1 MTFASGNYFEGE
13 WKFDKKH
20 GFGEMHWLTTNE
32 LYRGYWEENMQDG
45 FGVHLWLEEP
55 GKLKSLRNRYEGM
68 WFNGQRNGLGTFF
81 YSDGSRYDG
90 EWVDNLKEGFA
101 IFTDPSGDEMEAIFK
116 NDRLFQRLN
125 EPRKI
130 KMTSLVPEAS
140 EDPEEDKNGKTN
152 QKVKKGAKQQ
162 TAKGSSA
169 STAGAASTAKSPP
182 RERGRSKKQEEGPP
196 PPNKEQEFVKRNLE
210 NQVLNPYL
218 QILRVD
224 DLLETVA
231 NSEEV
236 RSNLEIALLHNNSM
250 LMDIF
255 KDYKAMRSN
264 INELSCTMTLR
275 SLWKFLRDSRI
286 LSPSLSLA
294 VFDRH
299 FYSNPANRFPLFFN
313 MEETRTRIKNLKL
326 THYSTNP
333 RKLDMLRKLDVYL
346 RNEDVKLTFKRL
358 DYDNLDSSLQ
368 AVDQHHW
375 SQWEE
380 DNLEKVIKQ
389 QMKDMKVRE
398 FNLHDPDNIIQFRH
412 FIDGLIR
419 AVYVRENF
427 NFQNIGEDIDKKYI
441 KFRIE
446 PIVYHKNHFL
456 EKPFA
461 GEEEEKVV
469 RFIDNYQIEK
479 LDLMKTLFRRHL
491 SNRVQNVTDVN
502 QFTTNVASM
511 RFILKSAKLINSQ
524 AEELKFYRVI
534 ERYFDPDSS
543 YIDIMQRKAEL
554 AKHFNRMQTLEL
566 NNSNNA
572 DSMDLDVSQTKK
584 KQRQDGSALDQQ
596 AKNSDKELSLDRL
609 INNQLKPISQP
620 TDLKLAKAK
629 GPADIN
635 IEDIEEE
642 SYNSEDGENKQL
654 QNNEDRTSSLDQDL
668 PASDNAAQ
676 VIQRN
681 FETKESCD
689 MLVKLLGHEL
699 LYFEFVENLILYLF
713 FVVAASDPGQSEADH
728 RVFQS
733 SPRIPLESPFENLQ
747 QTCSCEEDMA
757 GDRRRQKTPPRSSA
771 EQSTQRLPEAPVFA
785 AGQVASLHSD
795 HRMNCD

>member
-1 MTFASGNYFEGE
+1 MTFASGNYYEGE
-13 WKFDKKH
+13 WRFDKKH
-20 GFGEMHWLTTNE
+20 GYGEMHWLTTNE
-32 LYRGYWEENMQDG
+32 LYRGYWEENQQDG

-68 WFNGQRNGLGTFF
+68 WFNGQRNGLGTFY

-90 EWVDNLKEGFA
+90 EWADNLKEGFA

-140 EDPEEDKNGKTN
+140 EDLEEVNQAKGN
-152 QKVKKGAKQQ
+152 QKPKKGAKPQ
-162 TAKGSSA
+162 TAKGSNS

-182 RERGRSKKQEEGPP
+182 RERGRSKKKEEVAPA
-196 PPNKEQEFVKRNLE
+196 PNKEQEFVKRNLE

-224 DLLETVA
+224 DLLETVT
-231 NSEEV
+231 NREEV

-255 KDYKAMRSN
+255 KEYKAMRSN

-286 LSPSLSLA
+286 LSPALSLA

-299 FYSNPANRFPLFFN
+299 FYSNAANRFPLFFN
-313 MEETRTRIKNLKL
+313 LEETRTRIKNLKL
-326 THYSTNP
+326 VHYSGNP
-333 RKLDMLRKLDVYL
+333 RKLDMLKKLDVYL

-358 DYDNLDSSLQ
+358 DYDSFDSSLQ

-389 QMKDMKVRE
+389 QMKDMKVRD

-427 NFQNIGEDIDKKYI
+427 CFQNIGEDIDKKYI

-446 PIVYHKNHFL
+446 PIVFHKNHFL
-456 EKPFA
+456 EKPYA
-461 GEEEEKVV
+461 GEEEEKVI

-479 LDLMKTLFRRHL
+479 LELMKSLFRRHL
-491 SNRVQNVTDVN
+491 SNRVQNVVDIN
-502 QFTTNVASM
+502 QFTSDVASL
-511 RFILKSAKLINSQ
+511 RNILKAAKLMNSQ
-524 AEELKFYRVI
+524 GEELKFYKII

-543 YIDIMQRKAEL
+543 YIDIMQKKAEL
-554 AKHFNRMQTLEL
+554 AKHFNRMQTLDL
-566 NNSNNA
+566 NTSNNA
-572 DSMDLDVSQTKK
+572 DSMDLEVSQTKK
-584 KQRQDGSALDQQ
+584 KNQKDDPAVEQPG
-596 AKNSDKELSLDRL
+596 KNSDHELSLDRL
-609 INNQLKPISQP
+609 INNQLKPNKQP
-620 TDLKLAKAK
+620 KDFKLAKAK

-642 SYNSEDGENKQL
+642 SYNSEEGENKQK
-654 QNNEDRTSSLDQDL
+654 NKDEEKTNSMEQDL
-668 PASDNAAQ
+668 LLSDKRAE
-676 VIQRN
+676 VVQRN
-681 FETKESCD
+681 YETKESSD
-689 MLVKLLGHEL
+689 MLRKLLGHEL

-713 FVVAASDPGQSEADH
+713 VAVQ
-728 RVFQS
+728 
-733 SPRIPLESPFENLQ
+733 L
-747 QTCSCEEDMA
+747 CY
-757 GDRRRQKTPPRSSA
+757 
-771 EQSTQRLPEAPVFA
+771 
-785 AGQVASLHSD
+785 
-795 HRMNCD
+795 

>member
-1 MTFASGNYFEGE
+1 MGSSTAKASWFTAAAGNHGVSRTVYRGEFKCGFKHGQGRMTFASGNYYEGE

-20 GFGEMHWLTTNE
+20 GYGEMHWLTTNE
-32 LYRGYWEENMQDG
+32 LFRGYWEENMQDG

-68 WFNGQRNGLGTFF
+68 WFNGQRNGLGTFY

-90 EWVDNLKEGFA
+90 EWADNLKEGFA

-140 EDPEEDKNGKTN
+140 EDPEEDALAKAN
-152 QKVKKGAKQQ
+152 QKGKKGAKQQ
-162 TAKGSSA
+162 SAKGSNT
-169 STAGAASTAKSPP
+169 STAGAALTAKSPP
-182 RERGRSKKQEEGPP
+182 RERGRSKKKEETPP

-224 DLLETVA
+224 DLLETVT
-231 NSEEV
+231 NREEV
-236 RSNLEIALLHNNSM
+236 RSSLEIALLHNNSM

-255 KDYKAMRSN
+255 KEYKAMRSN

-299 FYSNPANRFPLFFN
+299 FYANRANRFPLFFN

-326 THYSTNP
+326 AHYSSNP
-333 RKLDMLRKLDVYL
+333 RKLDMLKKLDVYL

-358 DYDNLDSSLQ
+358 DYDSLDSSLQ

-389 QMKDMKVRE
+389 QMKEMKVRD

-427 NFQNIGEDIDKKYI
+427 CFQNIGEDIDKKYI

-456 EKPFA
+456 EKPYA
-461 GEEEEKVV
+461 GDEEDKVV
-469 RFIDNYQIEK
+469 RFIDNYQIEN
-479 LDLMKTLFRRHL
+479 LAQMKSLFSSHL
-491 SNRVQNVTDVN
+491 SNRVRNVADVN
-502 QFTTNVASM
+502 QFTSNVASL
-511 RFILKSAKLINSQ
+511 RHILKAAKLINSQ
-524 AEELKFYRVI
+524 SEELKFYKII

-543 YIDIMQRKAEL
+543 YIEIMQKKADL
-554 AKHFNRMQTLEL
+554 AKHYNRMQTLDL
-566 NNSNNA
+566 NTSNNA
-572 DSMDLDVSQTKK
+572 DSMDLDVTQTKNK
-584 KQRQDGSALDQQ
+584 PQQ
-596 AKNSDKELSLDRL
+596 NGPAVEQPGKNSDHELSLDRL
-609 INNQLKPISQP
+609 INNQLKPNTQP

-642 SYNSEDGENKQL
+642 SYNSEEAENKKKHKDEEQTNSVEQGL
-654 QNNEDRTSSLDQDL
+654 LL
-668 PASDNAAQ
+668 SDKRAE
-676 VIQRN
+676 VVQRN
-681 FETKESCD
+681 YETKESSD
-689 MLVKLLGHEL
+689 MLHKLLGHEL

-713 FVVAASDPGQSEADH
+713 VTVVAYDQGKNQADH
-728 RVFQS
+728 
-733 SPRIPLESPFENLQ
+733 
-747 QTCSCEEDMA
+747 
-757 GDRRRQKTPPRSSA
+757 
-771 EQSTQRLPEAPVFA
+771 
-785 AGQVASLHSD
+785 
-795 HRMNCD
+795 